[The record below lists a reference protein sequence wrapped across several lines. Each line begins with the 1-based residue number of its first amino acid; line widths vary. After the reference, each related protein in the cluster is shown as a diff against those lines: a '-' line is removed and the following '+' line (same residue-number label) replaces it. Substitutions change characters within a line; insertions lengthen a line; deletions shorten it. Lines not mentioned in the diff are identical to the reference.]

1 MEEMVVFKI
10 NDDVDENNIW
20 KYEIGLNRLGI
31 FPFEKFNLSS
41 YIALKSFQI
50 VGLETLNDR
59 CSNVIEVRENR
70 RRGLRGR
77 LYESLPEYLWEIKSE
92 IINFS
97 AYLKQI

>member
-10 NDDVDENNIW
+10 NDDVDENDIW

-41 YIALKSFQI
+41 YIALRSFQI

-59 CSNVIEVRENR
+59 CSNVIGVREKQEGSEEEALWVPPRISMRNQIWNR
-70 RRGLRGR
+70 
-77 LYESLPEYLWEIKSE
+77 
-92 IINFS
+92 
-97 AYLKQI
+97 

>member
-1 MEEMVVFKI
+1 MEEMIVFKI

-20 KYEIGLNRLGI
+20 KYEIGFNRLGI

-59 CSNVIEVRENR
+59 CSNVIGIREKQKEGSEGEALWVPPR
-70 RRGLRGR
+70 IQLHM
-77 LYESLPEYLWEIKSE
+77 YLTSKLVLHIK
-92 IINFS
+92 
-97 AYLKQI
+97 